1 MLMNAFQCYLKRM
14 KRIIPMEILASKQI
28 GFNLGIKCIRG
39 AYMDEER
46 RSASAAG
53 RESPVW
59 DTVEETHACYNG
71 NVEANSALFWWHS
84 DNPHSGLDSGQ

>member
-1 MLMNAFQCYLKRM
+1 M

-46 RSASAAG
+46 KYAAAHG
-53 RESPVW
+53 QESPVW
-59 DTVEETHACYNG
+59 DDIEGTHACYNG
-71 NVEANSALFWWHS
+71 NVEAICN
-84 DNPHSGLDSGQ
+84 